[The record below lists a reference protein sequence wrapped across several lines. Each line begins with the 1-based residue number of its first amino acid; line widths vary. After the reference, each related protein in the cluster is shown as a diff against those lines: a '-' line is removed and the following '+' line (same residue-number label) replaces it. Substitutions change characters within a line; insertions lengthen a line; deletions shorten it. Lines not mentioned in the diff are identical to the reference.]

1 MITNVTHS
9 IVYTGVDDTSV
20 RMFENQYAVPDGMSY
35 NSYVILDDK
44 IAVLDTVDARM
55 ASQWLEN
62 IKEALDGREPDYL
75 VVHHMEP
82 DHSGEIMT
90 VMNLYPRMKIVAS
103 RAAAKML
110 PSFCGGDS
118 YIDRLIMVGDGS
130 TLSLGHHTLRFF
142 NAPMIHW
149 PEVIMSYEEVTGT
162 LFSADAFGRFGAV
175 GPDLFNTDDWE
186 TGARRYY
193 YNIVGKYGA
202 QVQSLL
208 KKIAGLSIT
217 RICSLHGPVL
227 SGDVDRFI
235 KKYDCWSRYQ
245 PEVNGVFIPYGS
257 IYGGTEQAAM
267 ALARLLMEKGVADV
281 KILDLTREPAYHAVA
296 DAFRYKVMVVAGASY
311 DADLFPPVY
320 DFLHKL
326 SLKNYNQRNVG
337 LIENGS
343 WAPTAAKVMK
353 SQFVAMRSIT
363 MLEPIVTIK
372 SRLSEADLPALD
384 ALSEAVIS
392 ALRQK

>member
-1 MITNVTHS
+1 MITKVTPS
-9 IVYTGVDDTSV
+9 IAYAGVDDTSIQL
-20 RMFENQYAVPDGMSY
+20 FENQYAVPDGMSY

-44 IAVLDTVDARM
+44 IAILDTVDARM

-62 IKEALDGREPDYL
+62 ITTALDGRTPDYL

-82 DHSGEIMT
+82 DHSGEIIT
-90 VMNLYPRMKIVAS
+90 IMNLYPDLKIVAS
-103 RAAAKML
+103 RAAVKML
-110 PSFCGGDS
+110 PCFCGGED
-118 YIDRLIMVGDGS
+118 YAARVVMVGDGS
-130 TLSLGHHTLRFF
+130 TLTLGRHTLRFF
-142 NAPMIHW
+142 NASMIHW
-149 PEVIMSYEEVTGT
+149 PEVIMSYEETTGT

-175 GPDLFNTDDWE
+175 GPDLFKTDDWE
-186 TGARRYY
+186 TDARRYY

-217 RICSLHGPVL
+217 RVCSLHGPVL
-227 SGDVDRFI
+227 SGDLSRFME
-235 KKYDCWSRYQ
+235 KYDCWSRYQ
-245 PEVNGVFIPYGS
+245 PEVDGVFIPYGS

-267 ALARLLMEKGVADV
+267 ALAKILVEKGIENVETF
-281 KILDLTREPAYHAVA
+281 DLARGAAYHAVA
-296 DAFRYKVMVVAGASY
+296 DAFRFKVMVVAGASY

-326 SLKNYNQRNVG
+326 SLKNYNQRSVG

-353 SQFVAMRSIT
+353 SQLIAMRSIT
-363 MLEPIVTIK
+363 LLEPVVTVR
-372 SRLSEADLPALD
+372 SRLADADIPALE
-384 ALSEAVIS
+384 ALADSVIS
-392 ALRQK
+392 ALR